1 MGLPLLLSVGGL
13 CSGRFL
19 PFPKAPGVLFCGG
32 VEKSGKQRSGAEGC
46 GDLFAVA

>member
-1 MGLPLLLSVGGL
+1 MGLPLLLSVGVF

-19 PFPKAPGVLFCGG
+19 PFPKAPGVLFCEGI
-32 VEKSGKQRSGAEGC
+32 EKSGKQRGGVEGC

>member
-1 MGLPLLLSVGGL
+1 MFF

-19 PFPKAPGVLFCGG
+19 PFPKAPGVLFCEGI
-32 VEKSGKQRSGAEGC
+32 EKSGKQRGGVEGC